1 VSLREPRRN
10 LQIQST
16 APLNVSGS
24 HFRTRRAKPQRP
36 LCPDETCMEVT
47 ALKDQA
53 ETCRHFADRTIA
65 ERGVRYGRVA
75 TTPTSAKTKRHP
87 KAYLAIETPVVAC
100 PLRVKLGH
108 PGDVRC
114 TTALPPEAD
123 VHARSCYVAFVPIS
137 DICSTANCDYSITS
151 SARASSV
158 GGTSRPSAL
167 AVFKLMTKSNFVAS
181 TTGKSAGLAP
191 LRIRPA

>member
-1 VSLREPRRN
+1 VSLREPGRN

-53 ETCRHFADRTIA
+53 ETCRHSADRTIA

-100 PLRVKLGH
+100 PFRVKVRKAHDEHILSVIH
-108 PGDVRC
+108 PK
-114 TTALPPEAD
+114 AD
-123 VHARSCYVAFVPIS
+123 IPRTWRHVAFVPFASFRAAADSGFIRS
-137 DICSTANCDYSITS
+137 PRRR
-151 SARASSV
+151 ARAAS
-158 GGTSRPSAL
+158 L
-167 AVFKLMTKSNFVAS
+167 AVQGRLIWRS
-181 TTGKSAGLAP
+181 LD
-191 LRIRPA
+191 

>member
-1 VSLREPRRN
+1 MSLREPGRN

-100 PLRVKLGH
+100 PFRGHLR
-108 PGDVRC
+108 RF
-114 TTALPPEAD
+114 
-123 VHARSCYVAFVPIS
+123 CYVGVDSGSPPRA
-137 DICSTANCDYSITS
+137 DS
-151 SARASSV
+151 SSFSYLFRKV
-158 GGTSRPSAL
+158 PSA
-167 AVFKLMTKSNFVAS
+167 VEDVGRNSRF
-181 TTGKSAGLAP
+181 G
-191 LRIRPA
+191 

>member
-100 PLRVKLGH
+100 PFRVK
-108 PGDVRC
+108 PG
-114 TTALPPEAD
+114 LPPWGPHVRFRREQTL
-123 VHARSCYVAFVPIS
+123 VREGSPLVKLRNSCAA
-137 DICSTANCDYSITS
+137 C
-151 SARASSV
+151 R
-158 GGTSRPSAL
+158 R
-167 AVFKLMTKSNFVAS
+167 
-181 TTGKSAGLAP
+181 
-191 LRIRPA
+191 

>member
-100 PLRVKLGH
+100 PFRVKFRH
-108 PGDVRC
+108 CSDVRC
-114 TTALPPEAD
+114 TTAVPPKAD
-123 VHARSCYVAFVPIS
+123 VHARSCYVAFVPEG
-137 DICSTANCDYSITS
+137 DIRIAADFLIRSPRRQL
-151 SARASSV
+151 RA
-158 GGTSRPSAL
+158 GRAGPS
-167 AVFKLMTKSNFVAS
+167 
-181 TTGKSAGLAP
+181 GQAP
-191 LRIRPA
+191 SLF

>member
-1 VSLREPRRN
+1 VSLREPGRN

-100 PLRVKLGH
+100 PFRV
-108 PGDVRC
+108 P
-114 TTALPPEAD
+114 
-123 VHARSCYVAFVPIS
+123 S
-137 DICSTANCDYSITS
+137 
-151 SARASSV
+151 RASPSSLQKIRLSSD
-158 GGTSRPSAL
+158 GDNPLNGSRNWWADGDGWP
-167 AVFKLMTKSNFVAS
+167 VCT
-181 TTGKSAGLAP
+181 
-191 LRIRPA
+191 

>member
-1 VSLREPRRN
+1 VSLREPGRN

-100 PLRVKLGH
+100 PFRVIRVAPMAARLRRMSAMPSMATDSVRRNEPTRCATLNRPGGNSDPRWSNLKKGQGRRYSRRLPGLGF
-108 PGDVRC
+108 RY
-114 TTALPPEAD
+114 LWQ
-123 VHARSCYVAFVPIS
+123 
-137 DICSTANCDYSITS
+137 
-151 SARASSV
+151 
-158 GGTSRPSAL
+158 
-167 AVFKLMTKSNFVAS
+167 
-181 TTGKSAGLAP
+181 
-191 LRIRPA
+191 

>member
-1 VSLREPRRN
+1 MSLREPGRN

-100 PLRVKLGH
+100 PFRVKLGH
-108 PGDVRC
+108 S
-114 TTALPPEAD
+114 AL
-123 VHARSCYVAFVPIS
+123 
-137 DICSTANCDYSITS
+137 
-151 SARASSV
+151 SARCPVCPKPDMTCSLQMVA
-158 GGTSRPSAL
+158 PSAN
-167 AVFKLMTKSNFVAS
+167 A
-181 TTGKSAGLAP
+181 TGVWRRWVLLPHERHRRGGAA
-191 LRIRPA
+191 

>member
-100 PLRVKLGH
+100 PFRVKMRRTH
-108 PGDVRC
+108 VEHIES
-114 TTALPPEAD
+114 ALPPIATGERTSPEVRLVPKPA
-123 VHARSCYVAFVPIS
+123 VSRRSKTCVLSGPDFTRSPHRR
-137 DICSTANCDYSITS
+137 
-151 SARASSV
+151 ARAAS
-158 GGTSRPSAL
+158 GGFR
-167 AVFKLMTKSNFVAS
+167 
-181 TTGKSAGLAP
+181 GRAP
-191 LRIRPA
+191 WRS

>member
-100 PLRVKLGH
+100 PFRVIRSILALS
-108 PGDVRC
+108 RC
-114 TTALPPEAD
+114 PVCPQQRPSGGNSKTVETCHE
-123 VHARSCYVAFVPIS
+123 RT
-137 DICSTANCDYSITS
+137 STA
-151 SARASSV
+151 
-158 GGTSRPSAL
+158 
-167 AVFKLMTKSNFVAS
+167 
-181 TTGKSAGLAP
+181 
-191 LRIRPA
+191 

>member
-1 VSLREPRRN
+1 MSLREPGRN

-65 ERGVRYGRVA
+65 ERGVRYGRLA

-100 PLRVKLGH
+100 PFRVKSG
-108 PGDVRC
+108 
-114 TTALPPEAD
+114 TAQSEYMFSGLPPATD
-123 VHARSCYVAFVPIS
+123 IRRRGWHVGSVARKRRTGTRSLRRF
-137 DICSTANCDYSITS
+137 
-151 SARASSV
+151 ARLTWAE
-158 GGTSRPSAL
+158 R
-167 AVFKLMTKSNFVAS
+167 
-181 TTGKSAGLAP
+181 
-191 LRIRPA
+191 

>member
-1 VSLREPRRN
+1 VSLREPGRN

-100 PLRVKLGH
+100 PFRVKLGRA
-108 PGDVRC
+108 GDVRC
-114 TTALPPEAD
+114 TTALPPKAD
-123 VHARSCYVAFVPIS
+123 VHLRSCYVV
-137 DICSTANCDYSITS
+137 
-151 SARASSV
+151 AR
-158 GGTSRPSAL
+158 
-167 AVFKLMTKSNFVAS
+167 
-181 TTGKSAGLAP
+181 
-191 LRIRPA
+191 

>member
-100 PLRVKLGH
+100 PLRVRLGH
-108 PGDVRC
+108 S
-114 TTALPPEAD
+114 AL
-123 VHARSCYVAFVPIS
+123 
-137 DICSTANCDYSITS
+137 
-151 SARASSV
+151 SARCPVCPKPDMTCGLRTNSHRRLSLNLNE
-158 GGTSRPSAL
+158 GLWSPRLRPRRVS
-167 AVFKLMTKSNFVAS
+167 
-181 TTGKSAGLAP
+181 
-191 LRIRPA
+191 LRD

>member
-1 VSLREPRRN
+1 MSLREPGRN

-100 PLRVKLGH
+100 PFRVMKGQTRRNHFLSAAPSIADDFLHRSEPPLSATSGH
-108 PGDVRC
+108 
-114 TTALPPEAD
+114 
-123 VHARSCYVAFVPIS
+123 
-137 DICSTANCDYSITS
+137 
-151 SARASSV
+151 
-158 GGTSRPSAL
+158 
-167 AVFKLMTKSNFVAS
+167 
-181 TTGKSAGLAP
+181 
-191 LRIRPA
+191 

>member
-1 VSLREPRRN
+1 MSLREPRRN

-100 PLRVKLGH
+100 PFRVIFDQVQRG
-108 PGDVRC
+108 
-114 TTALPPEAD
+114 LPIGPF
-123 VHARSCYVAFVPIS
+123 R
-137 DICSTANCDYSITS
+137 
-151 SARASSV
+151 
-158 GGTSRPSAL
+158 
-167 AVFKLMTKSNFVAS
+167 
-181 TTGKSAGLAP
+181 LAP
-191 LRIRPA
+191 RADIPPAPRFMSTRPN

>member
-100 PLRVKLGH
+100 PFRVRPGH
-108 PGDVRC
+108 SAMSAQCLVC
-114 TTALPPEAD
+114 SKAD
-123 VHARSCYVAFVPIS
+123 MAGRFM
-137 DICSTANCDYSITS
+137 STRPRLVLWHLCDMP
-151 SARASSV
+151 R
-158 GGTSRPSAL
+158 
-167 AVFKLMTKSNFVAS
+167 
-181 TTGKSAGLAP
+181 
-191 LRIRPA
+191 

>member
-100 PLRVKLGH
+100 PFRVELGSV
-108 PGDVRC
+108 PAC
-114 TTALPPEAD
+114 TARPP
-123 VHARSCYVAFVPIS
+123 PI
-137 DICSTANCDYSITS
+137 NGH
-151 SARASSV
+151 R
-158 GGTSRPSAL
+158 
-167 AVFKLMTKSNFVAS
+167 
-181 TTGKSAGLAP
+181 
-191 LRIRPA
+191 

>member
-1 VSLREPRRN
+1 MSLREPGRN

-100 PLRVKLGH
+100 PFRVIR
-108 PGDVRC
+108 V
-114 TTALPPEAD
+114 
-123 VHARSCYVAFVPIS
+123 V
-137 DICSTANCDYSITS
+137 S
-151 SARASSV
+151 S
-158 GGTSRPSAL
+158 
-167 AVFKLMTKSNFVAS
+167 TKSTMTAS
-181 TTGKSAGLAP
+181 P
-191 LRIRPA
+191 Q

>member
-1 VSLREPRRN
+1 VSLREPGRN

-100 PLRVKLGH
+100 PFRVKTGNAQSEQM
-108 PGDVRC
+108 V
-114 TTALPPEAD
+114 
-123 VHARSCYVAFVPIS
+123 
-137 DICSTANCDYSITS
+137 
-151 SARASSV
+151 SV
-158 GGTSRPSAL
+158 
-167 AVFKLMTKSNFVAS
+167 
-181 TTGKSAGLAP
+181 LAP
-191 LRIRPA
+191 RPDIVVVRHHVGEVPGTDIGTGQRLVGHCSRDCATVI